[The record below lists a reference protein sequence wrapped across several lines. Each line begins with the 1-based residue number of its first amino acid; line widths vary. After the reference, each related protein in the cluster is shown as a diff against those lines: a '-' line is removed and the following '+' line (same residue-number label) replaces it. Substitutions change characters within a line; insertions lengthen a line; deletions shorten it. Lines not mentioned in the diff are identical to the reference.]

1 MRGEYAEFNPWQVP
15 MGSIT
20 DACLRL
26 CGFLVY
32 RIEKAEDVAEV
43 VAAACDISFDS
54 NQLVAIILSQRL
66 IGRKRW
72 NN

>member
-32 RIEKAEDVAEV
+32 RIEKAEDVDDV
-43 VAAACDISFDS
+43 VPAACDISFDS
-54 NQLVAIILSQRL
+54 NQSVAVILSQRL

>member
-32 RIEKAEDVAEV
+32 RIEKAEDVADV

-54 NQLVAIILSQRL
+54 NQNFSLGETGSRHRQR
-66 IGRKRW
+66 RR
-72 NN
+72 